1 MKLPNKLKTIAMAS
15 AVGLQFGTAC
25 AQDAPILTEITDP
38 DERARVE
45 ALIEQARE
53 EGGLAWVGSF
63 FEQAAA
69 DALYADFKV
78 LYGLPDIEAK
88 YTYEGSSAIPEK
100 VMQPLAAGRNNFDL
114 VSTVNWGWFN
124 DLLAMGELMEY
135 HSPSYDEYTYSND
148 YGLSRDGYWVSDAY
162 AFTPLYNPAVLAERG
177 VEDFHPTTWA
187 EMNDPRLRGLVS
199 VGNPRAPSPAATI
212 NYLIRVMGEE
222 WVVEFIENTE
232 PVINTRSSQSRDWLA
247 SGEVPLAL
255 LSHAKNTFQLHSTNV
270 DVTLVYP
277 EEGTVLL
284 PQTTTILA
292 AAPHPA
298 TARLFIDYMRSLRG
312 TQLLMDSGAT
322 LFYGRPGIVSPDKV
336 ILPDLGD
343 ISIADFNWDTEGAN
357 DVLDGVRDKLV
368 EWGLN

>member
-1 MKLPNKLKTIAMAS
+1 
-15 AVGLQFGTAC
+15 
-25 AQDAPILTEITDP
+25 
-38 DERARVE
+38 
-45 ALIEQARE
+45 
-53 EGGLAWVGSF
+53 
-63 FEQAAA
+63 
-69 DALYADFKV
+69 
-78 LYGLPDIEAK
+78 
-88 YTYEGSSAIPEK
+88 
-100 VMQPLAAGRNNFDL
+100 
-114 VSTVNWGWFN
+114 
-124 DLLAMGELMEY
+124 
-135 HSPSYDEYTYSND
+135 
-148 YGLSRDGYWVSDAY
+148 
-162 AFTPLYNPAVLAERG
+162 
-177 VEDFHPTTWA
+177 
-187 EMNDPRLRGLVS
+187 
-199 VGNPRAPSPAATI
+199 
-212 NYLIRVMGEE
+212 MGEE

-284 PQTTTILA
+284 PQTTTIMA

-322 LFYGRPGIVSPDKV
+322 LFYGRPGIVSPDEV